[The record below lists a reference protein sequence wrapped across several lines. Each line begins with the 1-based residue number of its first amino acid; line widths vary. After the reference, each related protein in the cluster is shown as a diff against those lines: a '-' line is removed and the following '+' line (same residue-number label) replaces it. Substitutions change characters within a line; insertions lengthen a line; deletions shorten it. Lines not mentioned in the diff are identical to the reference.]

1 MTPIPRIAGALMA
14 LAVAACGDSGVAP
27 KGVYL
32 TLSIST
38 GDVAV
43 ETAINGKPSEF
54 FSGKSGNMAS
64 GGPINAQVKE
74 GENEIAFAL
83 SRAEDVGDEFEPWL
97 LASLEVA
104 LTGDVIDTMTPGE
117 RVIFSRE
124 LTEDESSLL
133 ETGSPVVITEK
144 FTISRERLEAM
155 KAAAK

>member
-1 MTPIPRIAGALMA
+1 MHAIRRFTGALAA
-14 LAVAACGDSGVAP
+14 LFVAACGGGGVAP
-27 KGVYL
+27 DGVYL
-32 TLSIST
+32 TLSVST

-74 GENEIAFAL
+74 GENEITFAV
-83 SRAEDVGDEFEPWL
+83 SRAEDVGEEFEPWI
-97 LASLEVA
+97 LASLEVMLA
-104 LTGDVIDTMTPGE
+104 GEVVDTLAPGD

-124 LTEDESSLL
+124 LSEDEAAKL
-133 ETGSPVVITEK
+133 EGGETVVIAEK

-155 KAAAK
+155 KSAAE